1 MYAFIYKYMYIL
13 NFLQSKSAFTLLF
26 QIIITNT
33 IASNMLGYSADE
45 LLLTKFCD
53 LIHKEKSQLA
63 LPDMF
68 FNEKGDIVVYNGK
81 VVCFSIQSNIRGV
94 NHLKVSCLD

>member
-1 MYAFIYKYMYIL
+1 
-13 NFLQSKSAFTLLF
+13 
-26 QIIITNT
+26 
-33 IASNMLGYSADE
+33 MLGYSADE

-68 FNEKGDIVVYNGK
+68 FNEKGEIVVYNGK
-81 VVCFSIQSNIRGV
+81 VVCFF
-94 NHLKVSCLD
+94 HLW